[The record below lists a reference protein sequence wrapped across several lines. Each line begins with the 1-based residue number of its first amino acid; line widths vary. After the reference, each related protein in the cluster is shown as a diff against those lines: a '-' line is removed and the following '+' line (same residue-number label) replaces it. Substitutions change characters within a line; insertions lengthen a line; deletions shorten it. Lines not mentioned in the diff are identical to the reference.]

1 MRLFLA
7 LYALVLTFFATGQN
21 QNNNWVF
28 ADGYSL
34 AFNGGSVTA
43 GTSAAE
49 TLNDRRASA
58 YSDASGNLLFYVD
71 HQTLFYA
78 DGTPMPDGGFSQF
91 SFENVF
97 IPKPGNTNQVY
108 LVRSKLNGGLDYTL
122 IDLAANSGLGA
133 IVEGEKE
140 VGFFAVGGRLMVA
153 TKPDGSGFWLISA
166 DNNSGSNTCFI
177 RTFDVN
183 ATEIAFNSLGSA
195 TWTWVGWYD
204 ELDDATLSPDC
215 SLIAVSFKGHY
226 IGLFNYDNEVGEVTG
241 NWSSSIDNT
250 SGLSARTRL
259 AFSPSSEYLYTTGD
273 NYTLTQFEINQ
284 NSTLTQG
291 TLFNVTQCTFFS
303 DCVSDIKLGPDGMIY
318 VLNNENQRID
328 RVVNPDA
335 AGAAC
340 NFVTNVAPYS
350 GGEDMF
356 FPRTP
361 NFTCGALLNVS
372 PEVTDV
378 CLGDE
383 TSFSLFSNQAPDAVF
398 WDFGDPNSLND
409 EDTSTEINP
418 GYTYSEP
425 GSYTVTVDATFGD
438 ETQSFEIIAN
448 VFAFPDLSLEDEY
461 VLCAGDV
468 LVLEPGEALSYQ
480 WNQGATTSTFD
491 VTTGGV
497 YSVTGSNG
505 PCAVEV
511 ITTVIEITSPTVNL
525 GPDLFLC
532 DDLPVTLD
540 NVQPVLW
547 SDGTNGTE
555 LEVTE
560 SGTFFATASNEC
572 FVVSDTVNV
581 LYVVAPQ
588 LGLPTETRVCEGDT
602 VVLNATVPN
611 ANVVWLTPTGS
622 TNNPVIEVVETGDYT
637 VTIDLFGCIFTDD
650 VAVEIIPYIDPS
662 KVVMPNIFSP
672 NRDGTNDV
680 YRPHYLLNPDLN
692 LCNVPVFY
700 ANLRIF
706 NRWGGQ
712 IVDGACSWN
721 GKTENGDE
729 LSEGMY
735 FYIVDYSARCLN
747 AGGERNLTGTIKLVR

>member
-7 LYALVLTFFATGQN
+7 LYALVLTSFATGQN
-21 QNNNWVF
+21 QNNTWVF

-58 YSDASGNLLFYVD
+58 YSDASGNLLIYVD

-97 IPKPGNTNQVY
+97 IPKPGSTNQVY
-108 LVRSKLNGGLDYTL
+108 LVRSKLSGGLDYTL

-166 DNNSGSNTCFI
+166 DNNNGDNLCFI

-183 ATEIAFNSLGSA
+183 ATEIAFHSLGSA

-259 AFSPSSEYLYTTGD
+259 VFSPSSEYLYTTGD

-284 NSTLTQG
+284 NATLTQG

-303 DCVSDIKLGPDGMIY
+303 DCVSDVKLGPDGMIY
-318 VLNNENQRID
+318 VINNENQRID
-328 RVVNPDA
+328 RVENPDA

-340 NFVTNVAPYS
+340 NFVTNVAPYN
-350 GGEDMF
+350 GGEGMF

-361 NFTCGALLNVS
+361 NFTCGAFLNVS
-372 PEVTDV
+372 PEATDV

-383 TSFSLFSNQAPDAVF
+383 TSFSLFSNQSPDAVF
-398 WDFGDPNSLND
+398 WDFGDPNALNG
-409 EDTSTEINP
+409 EDTSTDINP
-418 GYTYSEP
+418 SYTYSEP
-425 GSYTVTVDATFGD
+425 GSFNVTVEATFG
-438 ETQSFEIIAN
+438 ENIQYFELIAN
-448 VFAFPDLSLEDEY
+448 VFAFP
-461 VLCAGDV
+461 VLGLNEAYIVCAGETLTLD
-468 LVLEPGEALSYQ
+468 PGEALSYQ
-480 WNQGATTSTFD
+480 WNEGSTSSELE
-491 VTTGGV
+491 VSTGGEF
-497 YSVTGSNG
+497 SVMGSNG
-505 PCAVEV
+505 ACSTEV
-511 ITTVIEITSPTVNL
+511 ITVVTLVSEPVVDL
-525 GPDLFLC
+525 GPDLFIC
-532 DDLPVTLD
+532 DDALVELD
-540 NVQPVLW
+540 NVQPVVW
-547 SDGTNGTE
+547 SNGSTGTA
-555 LEVTE
+555 LEVSET
-560 SGTFFATASNEC
+560 GTYFATATNEC
-572 FVVSDTVNV
+572 FVVSDTLNV
-581 LYVVAPQ
+581 LYVIAPQ
-588 LGLPTETRVCEGDT
+588 LGLPAETSVCEGDT

-611 ANVVWLTPTGS
+611 ANVVWLTPNGS
-622 TNNPVIEVVETGDYT
+622 TNNPILEVVETGEYT
-637 VTIDLFGCIFTDD
+637 LTVDLYGCIFTDE
-650 VAVEIIPYIDPS
+650 VEVEIIPYIDPS
-662 KVVMPNIFSP
+662 KVVMPNVFSP
-672 NRDGTNDV
+672 NQDGVNDV
-680 YRPHYLLNPDLN
+680 YRPLYLLNPNLN
-692 LCNVPVFY
+692 LCNVSVFD
-700 ANLRIF
+700 ADLRIF

-712 IVDGACSWN
+712 IADGVCSWN
-721 GKTENGDE
+721 GKTEDGDE
-729 LSEGMY
+729 LGEGVY